1 MIDVFK
7 LMRNWFDFCFENPE
21 KITPTHT
28 ALYFF
33 CIEHCNRL
41 GWKDKFGLP
50 MEMAKD
56 AIGIKNYRTYRR
68 VFDDIVE
75 WGFIDVIQKS
85 KNQWSSTIVAIVQ
98 NTKANTKADA
108 SALTRAMQKH
118 DQKHSQKQSNLTV
131 CIDIPNTIIPNT
143 KYKESACD
151 EDVEKSSI
159 EKREQV
165 TRLMTYFN
173 FNEQN
178 HFNHL
183 RTCTHFINTIASG
196 GYLPQFISQ
205 FNAYTQYKA
214 ESGQIRHSFVKFL
227 GSPDADYGDG
237 GWNAENWVEKL
248 ATIIPSQTNSENY
261 NAAEAV
267 HRAAERLKSQLI

>member
-1 MIDVFK
+1 MTMEALGIRDAKTYAKAFNA
-7 LMRNWFDFCFENPE
+7 LE
-21 KITPTHT
+21 K
-28 ALYFF
+28 
-33 CIEHCNRL
+33 
-41 GWKDKFGLP
+41 
-50 MEMAKD
+50 
-56 AIGIKNYRTYRR
+56 
-68 VFDDIVE
+68 
-75 WGFIDVIQKS
+75 WGFIVVHERSQNQYSSNIIALG
-85 KNQWSSTIVAIVQ
+85 KNP
-98 NTKANTKADA
+98 KALPKAHT
-108 SALTRAMQKH
+108 SALSKASTKH
-118 DQKHSQKQSNLTV
+118 ALEHTPEHARIITA
-131 CIDIPNTIIPNT
+131 IDIPNTIIPNT

-227 GSPDADYGDG
+227 GSPDADYTDG